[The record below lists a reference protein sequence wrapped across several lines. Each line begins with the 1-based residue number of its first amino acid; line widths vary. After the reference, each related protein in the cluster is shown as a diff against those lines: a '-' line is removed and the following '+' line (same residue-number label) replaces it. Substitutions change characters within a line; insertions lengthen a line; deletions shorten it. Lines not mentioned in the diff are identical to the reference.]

1 MLKDVIVAPGKPSLS
16 KRDGAMIEDMVESG
30 SVLTQAAFVIE
41 GFPLSLKFDL
51 VVQCVT

>member
-1 MLKDVIVAPGKPSLS
+1 
-16 KRDGAMIEDMVESG
+16 MIEDMVKSG

-41 GFPLSLKFDL
+41 GFPPPFKVDL